1 MSNDLKNKTAFITG
15 AAHGQG
21 RATALA
27 LANEGV
33 NIIALDIAQTLQY
46 PGYRLGSSSDLE
58 TLKKEC
64 ESLGVRCLSF
74 QGDVRIDE
82 DILRAVK
89 TAEQELGKID
99 ILFNNAGICAYGL
112 AHEEIVPA

>member
-21 RATALA
+21 RASALA
-27 LANEGV
+27 LAKEGV
-33 NIIALDIAQTLQY
+33 NIIAYDIAATLKY
-46 PGYRLGSSSDLE
+46 PGYALGSQKELNSLS
-58 TLKKEC
+58 KEC

-74 QGDVRIDE
+74 AGDVRIDE
-82 DILRAVK
+82 DIVKAV
-89 TAEQELGKID
+89 TGAENTFGRID

-112 AHEEIVPA
+112 A